1 MKRSIAWPVLVF
13 VVAAFAVPALRADVK
28 TRENSLVKFE
38 GLLGGAFKM
47 FGGSAAKDGITSTV
61 ALKGSRKSSMTDT
74 SGEIVDLTEEKVY
87 RVDLKK
93 KEYKVVTFAQ
103 LRKEWEDAKAEAQKN
118 AEEMKKAQKDEPATP
133 QKEMEFTADVKE
145 TGQKKAIA
153 GYDAREVIL
162 TITGKEKGKTLEE
175 GGGFVMTSTM
185 WLGPRIAALDEIGQF
200 ELKYIKAVYGDDFAA
215 QAQQLASAFALY
227 PSMQPMMAKMQAEG
241 GKLQGTPLQTTTV
254 FENVKSAEQMKS
266 ASSQQPSGGGGLTG
280 GLASRMMGGAK
291 PPKPRSTVFTTTHE
305 YLSVDPSASD
315 ADVAIPAGFKE
326 KK

>member
-1 MKRSIAWPVLVF
+1 MKRLSIWSVVIILCGLAAPV
-13 VVAAFAVPALRADVK
+13 LRADVK
-28 TRENSLVKFE
+28 TTEKSLVKFE

-47 FGGSAAKDGITSTV
+47 FGGSAAKDGVTSTV

-74 SGEIVDLTEEKVY
+74 SGEVIDLTEEKVY

-118 AEEMKKAQKDEPATP
+118 AEEMKKAQKEEPKP
-133 QKEMEFTADVKE
+133 EREMEFTADVKE
-145 TGQKKAIA
+145 TGQKKDIA
-153 GYDAREVIL
+153 GSSAREVIL

-175 GGGFVMTSTM
+175 GGGFVMTNTM

-200 ELKYIKAVYGDDFAA
+200 DMKYIKAVYGDDFAA
-215 QAQQLASAFALY
+215 QAQQLAAAFALY

-241 GKLQGTPLQTTTV
+241 GKLQGTALQTTAV
-254 FENVKSAEQMKS
+254 FENVKSDAQMKD
-266 ASSQQPSGGGGLTG
+266 AQSQQSSSGGGGLSG
-280 GLASRMMGGAK
+280 ALASRMMGSKTA
-291 PPKPRSTVFTTTHE
+291 PKQRSTVFTTTHE
-305 YLSVDPSASD
+305 YLSVNPSASD